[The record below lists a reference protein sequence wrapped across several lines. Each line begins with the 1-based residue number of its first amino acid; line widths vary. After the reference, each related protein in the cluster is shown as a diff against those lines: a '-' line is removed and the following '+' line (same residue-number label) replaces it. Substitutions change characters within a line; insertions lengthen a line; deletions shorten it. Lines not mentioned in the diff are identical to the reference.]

1 MNKCS
6 TIFLFVLCTSLI
18 NGQNWDIYLTSGQK
32 LLNTQFEKL
41 ENDTLY
47 IRHIGITKP
56 IIVSDIEK
64 LKHIPIIITYPG
76 GVSVGGYLGCVVG
89 ANLSIMLFDTYET
102 FLSPTGLLFGA
113 ITGPII
119 ANKLFTKEYIFSN
132 MSLDEREDIIRMI
145 MNK

>member
-1 MNKCS
+1 MNKYF
-6 TIFLFVLCTSLI
+6 TIFLIILCTSLI
-18 NGQNWDIYLTSGQK
+18 HGQKWDIYLTSGQK

-41 ENDTLY
+41 ENDTLH
-47 IRHIGITKP
+47 IRHIGLTKP
-56 IIVSDIEK
+56 IVVSDIEK
-64 LKHIPIIITYPG
+64 LKHVSKIITYPG
-76 GVSVGGYLGCVVG
+76 GVSVGGYLGCVAG
-89 ANLSIMLFDTYET
+89 ANLSIMLFNTYET
-102 FLSPTGLLFGA
+102 FLSPAGLLFGA